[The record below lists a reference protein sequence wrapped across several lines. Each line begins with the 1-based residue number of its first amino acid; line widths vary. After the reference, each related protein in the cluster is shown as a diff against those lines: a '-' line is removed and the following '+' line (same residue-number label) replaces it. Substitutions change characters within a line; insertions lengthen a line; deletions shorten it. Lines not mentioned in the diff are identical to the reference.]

1 VSLYEAGVHPTIAGV
16 AMGLL
21 APVTPRIAPELVD
34 IDELTDLGSVE
45 QAQRTSELARSSV
58 STVEWLEY
66 VLHPWSSF
74 VIVPIFALANAGVV
88 VSTASLRAAWGS
100 PITWGILIGLVVGKP
115 LGVLLATRL
124 AVRSGT
130 TDRPEGTTNRQL
142 IGVGNAAGIGFT
154 VALFVAE
161 LAFTDDRGVVNP
173 RQLTDAKM
181 AILVGSVISGVL
193 AYIVLRQRGR
203 PPTKLS

>member
-1 VSLYEAGVHPTIAGV
+1 
-16 AMGLL
+16 M
-21 APVTPRIAPELVD
+21 
-34 IDELTDLGSVE
+34 
-45 QAQRTSELARSSV
+45 
-58 STVEWLEY
+58 
-66 VLHPWSSF
+66 
-74 VIVPIFALANAGVV
+74 
-88 VSTASLRAAWGS
+88 
-100 PITWGILIGLVVGKP
+100 
-115 LGVLLATRL
+115 